1 VKQRHLPQASVYYYS
16 FTLVLCVHH
25 AYNIRMDNERTANL
39 LGALALALSDRMT
52 EEAETRAEHGAAAP
66 AALVSVGADPGLSV
80 GALAQ
85 IIGITH
91 SATVRL
97 VDRLAG
103 DGLMERCAGVDGRSV
118 GLRLTRRGAA
128 RRRAILNGRQ
138 QVLSQALATLPEDGR
153 AALTPLIE
161 TLLGAMT
168 ADRRQADHI
177 CRLCDEDVC
186 PEAIC
191 PVECA
196 ALRVEAAS

>member
-1 VKQRHLPQASVYYYS
+1 M
-16 FTLVLCVHH
+16 
-25 AYNIRMDNERTANL
+25 NDERTANL
-39 LGALALALSDRMT
+39 LGALALALTDRMT

-85 IIGITH
+85 VIGITH

-103 DGLMERCAGVDGRSV
+103 DGLMERRAGVDGRSV

-128 RRRAILNGRQ
+128 RRRAILSSRR
-138 QVLSQALATLPEDGR
+138 QVLSEALAALPEDGH
-153 AALTPLIE
+153 AVLTPLIE
-161 TLLGAMT
+161 TLLAAMT
-168 ADRRQADHI
+168 KDRRQADHI

-186 PEAIC
+186 PEATC

-196 ALRVEAAS
+196 ALRAGAAS